1 MFGKVCRFSTDRLL
15 VGEWHSLDCDAW
27 KQLDLAVVVRD
38 MLTERV
44 THTLPTAWQGTYT
57 LDRARAW
64 IEERD
69 DEGMTLLAVEKV
81 SRRPIGLIILFES
94 GSSTARTDLRLG
106 YLLAESAWGKGLASE
121 LIGGFVA
128 WCGSNGVGSLAGGVE
143 PENIASRR
151 VLEKC
156 GFVLDATSE
165 SSEEQI
171 FVLSLH

>member
-1 MFGKVCRFSTDRLL
+1 MTDNVCTFSTERLL
-15 VGEWHSLDCDAW
+15 AGEWHSLDGDAW
-27 KQLDLAVVVRD
+27 KQQDLAVVVKE

-57 LDRARAW
+57 LDRARSW

-69 DEGMTLLAVEKV
+69 DEGTTLLAVEKA
-81 SRRPIGLIILFES
+81 SRQPIGLVILFES
-94 GSSTARTDLRLG
+94 DSCPAGADLRLG
-106 YLLAESAWGKGLASE
+106 YLLVESAWGKGIASE

-128 WCGSNGVGSLAGGVE
+128 WCRSNDVRSLAGGVE
-143 PENIASRR
+143 RGNIASRR

-165 SSEEQI
+165 PSEEQI
-171 FVLSLH
+171 FVLSFH